1 MGKTVVGRSRVTVS
15 EPLYQKPLCELTLD
29 EFKRVQSP
37 HLKWKGKWWG
47 ENVKDF
53 VKYIQELRANDLFLR
68 FAKDWHSFCLIYFCK
83 PSQFIDALLQIAH
96 SLDDNDW
103 SWVQIENKVN
113 AQLKSEGCQSVLTD
127 AKIEQILDE
136 RSEGKT
142 QREIAKAVKVS
153 RSVVSRVLKIH
164 DLDSEGKTSA
174 EIATIVEVSIHH
186 VNLVLARNY
195 YTYNSCEPDIIS
207 LKQQGTS
214 SEYRQARLDRDHPKL
229 AQRVRQG
236 EITLASACKEVGIAK
251 RMIAEFKI
259 DEDRTPCS
267 LAKSM
272 TERLPLEFIN
282 DLYSELGKLI
292 QEHHN
297 EHNWIP

>member
-15 EPLYQKPLCELTLD
+15 EPLYQKPLSELTLD

-53 VKYIQELRANDLFLR
+53 VKYILELRANDLFLR

-103 SWVQIENKVN
+103 SWVQVENKVN
-113 AQLKSEGCQSVLTD
+113 AQLKSEGCQTVLTD
-127 AKIEQILDE
+127 ANIEQILDL

-142 QREIAKAVKVS
+142 QREIAKAVEVS
-153 RSVVSRVLKIH
+153 SPTVNRVLKIH
-164 DLDSEGKTSA
+164 DLYSEGKTPA
-174 EIATIVEVSIHH
+174 EIVTIAGVSEQY
-186 VNLVLARNY
+186 VNRVLFHNHYNY
-195 YTYNSCEPDIIS
+195 NGCETNTRSP
-207 LKQQGTS
+207 KYGTS
-214 SEYRQARLDRDHPKL
+214 SEYRQARLDRDYPEL
-229 AQRVRQG
+229 AERVRQG
-236 EITLASACKEVGIAK
+236 EITLASACKEVGITEPV
-251 RMIAEFKI
+251 IAQFQIKE
-259 DEDRTPCS
+259 RTQPQT
-267 LAKSM
+267 LAKNM

-297 EHNWIP
+297 EHNWTP

>member
-1 MGKTVVGRSRVTVS
+1 MGKAVVGRSRVTVS
-15 EPLYQKPLCELTLD
+15 EPLYQKPLSELTLD

-83 PSQFIDALLQIAH
+83 PSEFIDALLQIAH

-127 AKIEQILDE
+127 AKIKQIISL
-136 RSEGKT
+136 RSEGET
-142 QREIAKAVKVS
+142 QREIAKEVEVS
-153 RSVVSRVLKIH
+153 QKTVSRVLKIH
-164 DLDSEGKTSA
+164 DLHSEGKTPA
-174 EIATIVEVSIHH
+174 EIGTIVGVSEQY
-186 VNLVLARNY
+186 VNSVLSHNY
-195 YTYNSCEPDIIS
+195 YNCNSCDSNTRSP
-207 LKQQGTS
+207 KQQGNS
-214 SEYRQARLDRDHPKL
+214 SGYRQARLERDHPEL
-229 AQRVRQG
+229 AQRVNQG
-236 EITLASACKEVGIAK
+236 EITLASACNEVGITEPV
-251 RMIAEFKI
+251 IAQFQVKE
-259 DEDRTPCS
+259 RTQPQT
-267 LAKSM
+267 LAKNM